1 MKQHLPCYQL
11 LDNSLQTIAVVRSLP
26 GLGDLLCC
34 IPALRA
40 LRVAYPE
47 ARIHLIGL
55 PSTKTLIRRFSHYLD
70 QWLEFPGFPGIP
82 EATFIP
88 SKTVAFLKIFQE
100 LEFDLAIQM
109 HGNGSIMNNFVALLG
124 AKQSAGY
131 FSINHPWPDS
141 NGFIPYPDRLPEIWR
156 NLQLIESLGIPL
168 QGTHLEFP
176 IWKSDWQALEPIAAN
191 HSLKWDHY
199 ICIHPGASVSSR
211 RWSYL
216 HFAAV
221 ADTLAAQGWQ
231 IVLTGTAAEAELT
244 QAVAEAMR
252 FPAID
257 LAGQTSLGEL
267 AALLKRS
274 RLLICNDTGVSH
286 LAAALQVNSV
296 VIFSNSDPQRWAPL
310 DRQRHCIVQM
320 PAPIKSASRDSAA
333 SNPVSF
339 TDHNFLI
346 APVLTAAIALLQ
358 SEARS
363 EAAYA
368 S

>member
-1 MKQHLPCYQL
+1 MNQHLPCSQPFN
-11 LDNSLQTIAVVRSLP
+11 NSLRTIAVVRSLP

-40 LRVAYPE
+40 LRNAYPE

-55 PSTKTLIRRFSHYLD
+55 PWTKNWLRRFPHYID
-70 QWLEFPGFPGIP
+70 QLLEFPGFPGIP
-82 EATFIP
+82 EIAFVP
-88 SKTVAFLKIFQE
+88 SKTLAFLNLVQS
-100 LEFDLAIQM
+100 LQLDLVIQM
-109 HGNGSIMNNFVALLG
+109 HGNGSVMNSFVALLE

-131 FSINHPWPDS
+131 FSAGHYCPDS
-141 NGFIPYPDRLPEIWR
+141 TYFMPYPDRLPEVWR
-156 NLQLIESLGIPL
+156 NLQLMESLKVPL
-168 QGTHLEFP
+168 RGTHLEFP
-176 IWKSDWQALEPIAAN
+176 IWKTDWQALETIAAN
-191 HSLKWDHY
+191 QSLKWDHY
-199 ICIHPGASVSSR
+199 ICIHPGASVVNR

-244 QAVAEAMR
+244 KAVAAAMQ

-310 DRQRHCIVQM
+310 DRQRHRIVQI
-320 PAPIKSASRDSAA
+320 PASIKSASHDPLLFSDRDSL
-333 SNPVSF
+333 V
-339 TDHNFLI
+339 
-346 APVLTAAIALLQ
+346 APVLTEAIALLQ
-358 SEARS
+358 SEV
-363 EAAYA
+363 AYA

>member
-1 MKQHLPCYQL
+1 M
-11 LDNSLQTIAVVRSLP
+11 RSLP

-40 LRVAYPE
+40 LRISYPE
-47 ARIHLIGL
+47 AKIHLIGL
-55 PSTKTLIRRFSHYLD
+55 PSTRNLIERFPQYVD

-88 SKTVAFLKIFQE
+88 SKTAAFLKTVQE
-100 LEFDLAIQM
+100 LELDLAIQM
-109 HGNGSIMNNFVALLG
+109 HGNGSVMNKFVTLLG
-124 AKQSAGY
+124 AKQIAGY
-131 FSINHPWPDS
+131 FPVDHDCLDS
-141 NGFIPYPDRLPEIWR
+141 NWFIPYPDQLPEVWR
-156 NLQLIESLGIPL
+156 NLQLIEFLGIPL
-168 QGTHLEFP
+168 QGTYLEFP
-176 IWKSDWQALEPIAAN
+176 IWKSDRQALEAIATS

-211 RWSYL
+211 RCSYL

-231 IVLTGTAAEAELT
+231 IVLTGMAAETELT
-244 QAVAEAMR
+244 KAVSEAMR

-257 LAGQTSLGEL
+257 LAGQTNLGEL
-267 AALLKRS
+267 AALLNRS

-310 DRQRHCIVQM
+310 DRQRHRIVQV
-320 PAPIKSASRDSAA
+320 PAPTGSVSHSSTAANPVRDSQ
-333 SNPVSF
+333 S
-339 TDHNFLI
+339 LI
-346 APVLTAAIALLQ
+346 ASVLAEAIALLQ
-358 SEARS
+358 SERRS